1 MRGAVD
7 AVRAAV
13 LAYSAPLLLSPFGL
27 VPHPCSS
34 TRPQHHQ
41 LVAGSSTVTIIAPVG
56 RLSTCPC
63 GLLCLPLWACLS
75 RWSLAPCP
83 CGPICVRHLP
93 LRATLHLV
101 VVPLNS
107 LLITSPRPVTH
118 SRLSEGKRKGE
129 LTDRPI
135 AEIWRRRVPRYH
147 VVDQPQPSVGL
158 AQPDRGRA
166 RPPWRPSWHPT

>member
-1 MRGAVD
+1 MFDGRMRGAVD

-34 TRPQHHQ
+34 TRPQNHQ

-63 GLLCLPLWACLS
+63 GLSCLALWACLS

-93 LRATLHLV
+93 LRATLLLV
-101 VVPLNS
+101 VVPLDS
-107 LLITSPRPVTH
+107 LLITSPRPCDPFTSV
-118 SRLSEGKRKGE
+118 KGSAKGGSH
-129 LTDRPI
+129 LYLQSVVR
-135 AEIWRRRVPRYH
+135 AARR
-147 VVDQPQPSVGL
+147 SCS
-158 AQPDRGRA
+158 A
-166 RPPWRPSWHPT
+166 